1 MNKTLKGL
9 AILSVL
15 ILASVVATAAVQVK
29 LPEGAGKAVLEAK
42 CQSCHSL
49 DGVATGK
56 MDKAGWKDTIDR
68 MKGYGSD
75 ISDAQITTALDYLV
89 ANFSPTSAEDA
100 QAKEL
105 IQKSCTSCHD
115 AEKVKDVKGT
125 KEKWTEVITTMVGM
139 GAPLDDKQVK
149 LVVDYLARTY
159 PPMK

>member
-1 MNKTLKGL
+1 MHKTFKGM

-29 LPEGAGKAVLEAK
+29 LPDGEGKAVLESK
-42 CQSCHSL
+42 CQGCHGL
-49 DGVATGK
+49 DNVASGK

-75 ISDAQITTALDYLV
+75 ISEAQTAVALDYLV
-89 ANFSPTSAEDA
+89 ANFSPTSAVDA

-115 AEKVKDVKGT
+115 ADKVKDVKGT

-139 GAPLDDKQVK
+139 GATLDDKQVK
-149 LVVDYLARTY
+149 LVVDYLAKTY